1 MTVDLTKLKAGD
13 SVRILDSVLEV
24 EEIVDYRGNSFELT
38 FKNHETKMEYYKD
51 GQYFKNPSIMDILE
65 IIPAPFD
72 WGKVEQGDAFEHRDG
87 KILYFVAHDFLDE
100 RFAITAETRND
111 KKELIVAQFYK
122 RSDLTPRPDIPNA
135 KK

>member
-51 GQYFKNPSIMDILE
+51 GQYFKNPSITDILE

-72 WGKVEQGDAFEHRDG
+72 WNKVEQGDAFKKPNGDIRYFLSHDWRDET
-87 KILYFVAHDFLDE
+87 L
-100 RFAITAETRND
+100 AIIVND
-111 KKELIVAQFYK
+111 TCESASYYKKNE
-122 RSDLTPRPDIPNA
+122 LTPRPDIPNA